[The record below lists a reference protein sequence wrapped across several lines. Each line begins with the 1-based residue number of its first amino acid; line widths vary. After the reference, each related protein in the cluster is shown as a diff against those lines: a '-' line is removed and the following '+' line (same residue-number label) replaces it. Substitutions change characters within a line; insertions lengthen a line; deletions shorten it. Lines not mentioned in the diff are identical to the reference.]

1 MKTLPKLDDKAVI
14 RLSRQG
20 GVAAIHAL
28 TRPREIEFAQ
38 CDLDQRTR
46 ICSVLEGCLPL
57 TSSTPGRG
65 DQRFFR
71 SRCTTTPT
79 TRTTRWCCRCPR
91 TRHLAS
97 WFTCGTKAKCS
108 RKSSNVWPARS

>member
-1 MKTLPKLDDKAVI
+1 MKTLPDLDDKAVV

-65 DQRFFR
+65 DQRFFQIEVR
-71 SRCTTTPT
+71 YRANDQDDEMVLQVPED
-79 TRTTRWCCRCPR
+79 RAPGELVQLWDKGKV
-91 TRHLAS
+91 L
-97 WFTCGTKAKCS
+97 
-108 RKSSNVWPARS
+108 

>member
-1 MKTLPKLDDKAVI
+1 MKTLPDLDDNAVV

-20 GVAAIHAL
+20 GVAAIPAR

-65 DQRFFR
+65 DQRFFQIEVR
-71 SRCTTTPT
+71 YRANDQDDEMVLQVPED
-79 TRTTRWCCRCPR
+79 RAPGELV
-91 TRHLAS
+91 HL
-97 WFTCGTKAKCS
+97 WDKGE
-108 RKSSNVWPARS
+108 VL

>member
-1 MKTLPKLDDKAVI
+1 MKTLPDLDDNAVV

-38 CDLDQRTR
+38 CNVEQRTR

-57 TSSTPGRG
+57 ESPASGRG

-71 SRCTTTPT
+71 IEMLYRANDQNSEMVLQVPEDQAPGDLVQL
-79 TRTTRWCCRCPR
+79 WDKGEV
-91 TRHLAS
+91 L
-97 WFTCGTKAKCS
+97 
-108 RKSSNVWPARS
+108 

>member
-1 MKTLPKLDDKAVI
+1 MKTLPDLDDKAVV

-20 GVAAIHAL
+20 GVAAIPAR

-65 DQRFFR
+65 DQRFFQIEVR
-71 SRCTTTPT
+71 YRANDQDDEMVLQVPED
-79 TRTTRWCCRCPR
+79 RAPGELV
-91 TRHLAS
+91 HL
-97 WFTCGTKAKCS
+97 WDKGE
-108 RKSSNVWPARS
+108 VL

>member
-1 MKTLPKLDDKAVI
+1 MKTLPDLDDNAVV

-20 GVAAIHAL
+20 GVAAIPAR

-65 DQRFFR
+65 DQRFFQIEVR
-71 SRCTTTPT
+71 YRANDQDYEMVLQVPED
-79 TRTTRWCCRCPR
+79 RAPGELV
-91 TRHLAS
+91 HL
-97 WFTCGTKAKCS
+97 WDKGE
-108 RKSSNVWPARS
+108 VL

>member
-1 MKTLPKLDDKAVI
+1 MKTLPTLDDKAVI

-46 ICSVLEGCLPL
+46 ISSVLEGCLPL

-65 DQRFFR
+65 DQRFFQIEVHYHANDQDDEMVLQVPEDQAPGELVR
-71 SRCTTTPT
+71 L
-79 TRTTRWCCRCPR
+79 WDKGEV
-91 TRHLAS
+91 L
-97 WFTCGTKAKCS
+97 
-108 RKSSNVWPARS
+108 

>member
-1 MKTLPKLDDKAVI
+1 MKTLPELDDKAVV

-46 ICSVLEGCLPL
+46 ISSVLAGCLPL

-65 DQRFFR
+65 DQRFFQIEVR
-71 SRCTTTPT
+71 YRANDQDDEMVLQVPEDQA
-79 TRTTRWCCRCPR
+79 PGELV
-91 TRHLAS
+91 HL
-97 WFTCGTKAKCS
+97 WDKGE
-108 RKSSNVWPARS
+108 VL

>member
-1 MKTLPKLDDKAVI
+1 MKTLPDLDDKAVVK
-14 RLSRQG
+14 LSRQG

-65 DQRFFR
+65 DLRYFQIEVRYR
-71 SRCTTTPT
+71 SNDQDDEMVLQVPEDRAPGDLV
-79 TRTTRWCCRCPR
+79 
-91 TRHLAS
+91 HL
-97 WFTCGTKAKCS
+97 WDKGE
-108 RKSSNVWPARS
+108 VL

>member
-1 MKTLPKLDDKAVI
+1 MKTLPNLDDNAVV

-65 DQRFFR
+65 DQRFFQIEVR
-71 SRCTTTPT
+71 Y
-79 TRTTRWCCRCPR
+79 RTDDHDDEMVLQVPEDQAPGELV
-91 TRHLAS
+91 HL
-97 WFTCGTKAKCS
+97 WDKGE
-108 RKSSNVWPARS
+108 VL

>member
-1 MKTLPKLDDKAVI
+1 MKTLPDLDDKAVV

-20 GVAAIHAL
+20 GVAAIPTL
-28 TRPREIEFAQ
+28 TRPRKIEFAQ

-57 TSSTPGRG
+57 ASPTPGRG

-71 SRCTTTPT
+71 IEMRY
-79 TRTTRWCCRCPR
+79 RTNDQDDEMVLQVPEDQAPGELVRLWDKGEV
-91 TRHLAS
+91 L
-97 WFTCGTKAKCS
+97 
-108 RKSSNVWPARS
+108 

>member
-1 MKTLPKLDDKAVI
+1 MKTLPDLDDKAVVK
-14 RLSRQG
+14 LSRQG

-65 DQRFFR
+65 DQRYFQIEVRYR
-71 SRCTTTPT
+71 SNDRDDEMVLQVPED
-79 TRTTRWCCRCPR
+79 RAPGDLV
-91 TRHLAS
+91 HL
-97 WFTCGTKAKCS
+97 WDKGE
-108 RKSSNVWPARS
+108 VL

>member
-1 MKTLPKLDDKAVI
+1 MKTLPDLDDKAVVK
-14 RLSRQG
+14 LSRQG

-38 CDLDQRTR
+38 CDIDQRTR

-65 DQRFFR
+65 DQRYFQIEVR
-71 SRCTTTPT
+71 YRANDRDDEMVLQVPED
-79 TRTTRWCCRCPR
+79 RAPGELV
-91 TRHLAS
+91 HL
-97 WFTCGTKAKCS
+97 WDKGE
-108 RKSSNVWPARS
+108 VL

>member
-1 MKTLPKLDDKAVI
+1 MKTLPDLDDKAVVK
-14 RLSRQG
+14 LSRQG

-65 DQRFFR
+65 DQRYFQIEVRFR
-71 SRCTTTPT
+71 ANDQDDEMVLQVPENQA
-79 TRTTRWCCRCPR
+79 PGELV
-91 TRHLAS
+91 HL
-97 WFTCGTKAKCS
+97 WDKGE
-108 RKSSNVWPARS
+108 VL